1 MLTADTERPVLG
13 ARLTGLDDLD
23 VIGAEDVPDLRRSS
37 HSADT
42 GLVDARSSNS
52 RC

>member
-13 ARLTGLDDLD
+13 AADRCLDDLD